1 MGYLGS
7 RVDGLHGAQIARSQR
22 EREQLAKEWLLRLIE
37 RTPLDQ
43 LGELPV
49 AWIVAEAPALIAE
62 ILGRVAGDQPDA
74 DLGAA
79 EARVAQTLLR
89 LRPGPDAAA
98 EIPRDLAM
106 LHALLVEALHGG
118 VPRRTGFPQAAE
130 RLAETFGGL
139 QGAVSRSL
147 LEERGGA
154 GVHELSGQSEQA
166 QAREWLRA
174 LLAERERYGHG
185 FGLALVDVDGL
196 GRINEAYGRAA
207 GDRLLG
213 AVGDVIRREIRAS
226 DRAFRF
232 GDDEF
237 AVIAPHSD
245 VSGLLVMGERIAQL
259 ISSAQATEG
268 PRIAVAIG
276 VVACPADGD
285 TEESLIESATAAT
298 YAAKAAGRAVG
309 TNPGGGRAA
318 LQDR

>member
-1 MGYLGS
+1 VGYLGS
-7 RVDGLHGAQIARSQR
+7 GVDGLHGAQIARSQR

-37 RTPLDQ
+37 RTPLDE

-49 AWIVAEAPALIAE
+49 AWIVAEAPALIAD
-62 ILGRVAGDQPDA
+62 ILARVAGEQPDA
-74 DLGAA
+74 DVTAA
-79 EARVAQTLLR
+79 EERLAESLVR
-89 LRPGPDAAA
+89 LRHGPDAAA

-106 LHALLVEALHGG
+106 LHSLLVEALHGG
-118 VPRRTGFPQAAE
+118 VPRRAGFPQAAE
-130 RLAETFGGL
+130 RLAEAFGGL
-139 QGAVSRSL
+139 QGAVNRSL
-147 LEERGGA
+147 VSDRA
-154 GVHELSGQSEQA
+154 SVHELAGPSEQA

-174 LLAERERYGHG
+174 LLAERARYGHG

-196 GRINEAYGRAA
+196 SRINEAYGRAA

-213 AVGDVIRREIRAS
+213 AVGDVIRREVRAS

-237 AVIAPHSD
+237 LVLAPHGD
-245 VSGLLVMGERIAQL
+245 VAGLLVMGERIAEL
-259 ISSAQATEG
+259 IGSAQAAEG

-285 TEESLIESATAAT
+285 TEEALIESATAAT

-309 TNPGGGRAA
+309 TNPDGGRAV